1 MSIGVDI
8 IHGPSLLFLDE
19 PTSGLD
25 STSAHSVIEKVHD
38 IARSGSTVILT
49 IHQPSSRI
57 QLLLDHLIIPG
68 RRQVMFQGSP
78 KDVSLHLGRMGFKV
92 PKGENSIEHLMD
104 VIQEYDLSE
113 HGVEALAVFART
125 GMQNAMR

>member
-1 MSIGVDI
+1 VSGGERRRVSIGVDI

-25 STSAHSVIEKVHD
+25 STSANSVIEKVHH

-57 QLLLDHLIIPG
+57 QLLLDHLIILARG
-68 RRQVMFQGSP
+68 QLMYQGSP
-78 KDVSLHLGRMGFKV
+78 KDVTLHLSRRGGVAAMVDIDTSPLDNRGGFIPV
-92 PKGENSIEHLMD
+92 RANSASASTPSSD
-104 VIQEYDLSE
+104 
-113 HGVEALAVFART
+113 
-125 GMQNAMR
+125 